1 MCIKRK
7 ILLYLVNRISAINCN
22 NVSKVFDVFL
32 FTWLEE
38 FQGKSILYRALT

>member
-22 NVSKVFDVFL
+22 NVSKVFGVFL
-32 FTWLEE
+32 LRW
-38 FQGKSILYRALT
+38 KALKEGVFYIVALP